1 MLNIRSLIAAS
12 AAFLLSAAAY
22 AGGEKERFPAEIN
35 VSFVESP
42 FNIQIMAMKERGLL
56 EQSFGEIGVAV
67 KWHAITSGAQQT
79 QAIAARSLD
88 IGSVVGS
95 TSVIL
100 ANAAGNRVEIADVVS
115 RPKKAYALM
124 VGPSGPASVAELKGK
139 TVAGPK
145 GTILHQMLVS
155 ALVAEGVDPAAVQF
169 ISMGLP
175 EARAALLAG
184 KIDGALQAA
193 SQVIR
198 GEEAGL
204 RVLFTA
210 DGYLTPVLVTA
221 VRPAFAKD
229 YPQLLERYLRVQR
242 EATKWAAEREAEAVA
257 IGAKLQGVSE
267 ADARRL
273 LGWNGTTTGLT
284 DADLAAMRED
294 ARFLLEQGMIS
305 ASVDP
310 ADFVLPIARR

>member
-1 MLNIRSLIAAS
+1 MRILRSLVAVS
-12 AAFLLSAAAY
+12 AAFLLSVAAY
-22 AGGEKERFPAEIN
+22 AGGKTERLPAEIN
-35 VSFVESP
+35 VYFVESP
-42 FNIQIMAMKERGLL
+42 FNIQIMAMKELGLL
-56 EQSFGEIGVAV
+56 EKSFGEIGVAV
-67 KWHAITSGAQQT
+67 KWHTITSGAQQT
-79 QAIAARSLD
+79 QAIAAGSLD
-88 IGSVVGS
+88 IGSVVGA
-95 TSVIL
+95 TSVLL

-124 VGPSGPASVAELKGK
+124 VGPAGPASVSELKGR
-139 TVAGPK
+139 TIAGPK
-145 GTILHQMLVS
+145 GTVLHQMFVS
-155 ALVAEGVDPAAVQF
+155 ALAAEGVDPADVQF

-175 EARAALLAG
+175 EARSALLAG

-193 SQVIR
+193 SLVIR

-221 VRPAFAKD
+221 VRPSFAKD
-229 YPQLLERYLRVQR
+229 HPQLLERYLRVQR
-242 EATKWAAEREAEAVA
+242 EATEWAAEHETEAVA

-273 LGWNGTTTGLT
+273 LGWNGTTSGLT

-294 ARFLLEQGMIS
+294 VKFLLEQGMIG

-310 ADFVLPIARR
+310 ADFALPIARK